1 MAAESR
7 HLREL
12 PEAKS
17 MHLLASTSFGR
28 LVFSQHA
35 LPAIRLVN
43 HIVDNG
49 TVIIRTHL
57 AGTVLAPAGTVVA
70 YEADVID
77 PHTHLGWSVIVT
89 GLAEWVTDA
98 RDVVRYEQMLRTWG
112 DGDMDQA
119 IRIRPHLVT
128 GLEFVGDGG
137 D

>member
-12 PEAKS
+12 PETKS

-43 HIVDNG
+43 HIVEDG
-49 TVIIRTHL
+49 TVIIRTRL
-57 AGTVLAPAGTVVA
+57 AGTVLAPTGTVVT

-77 PHTHLGWSVIVT
+77 PHTHLGWSVIIT

-98 RDVVRYEQMLRTWG
+98 RDVVRYERVLRPWG
-112 DGDMDQA
+112 IGDLDQV
-119 IRIRPHLVT
+119 IRIRPHLIA
-128 GLEFVGDGG
+128 GFELAEHASN
-137 D
+137 